1 MFPTPWPADSKVT
14 RVTDVEFYFDVMC
27 PWAYQSSRWIREV
40 RAVRDVT
47 VRWGFFSLEEIN
59 REEGKKHPWERP
71 WSYGWSLLRV
81 AALLRRD
88 SDEAVDRWYEA
99 AGRALHIDGRP
110 VHRREVAEEVAAE
123 AGFDPAVV
131 GRAVEDPTTTE
142 EVAADHRQV
151 VDAGGYGV
159 PTLRVTGTPDPAW
172 LFGPVVVPA
181 PTGEA
186 AGRLWDLISGWA
198 EFPHLYEVRRPK
210 TAADWE
216 HIEGQF
222 APYLAAREWK
232 TVANPVA

>member
-1 MFPTPWPADSKVT
+1 
-14 RVTDVEFYFDVMC
+14 MC

-59 REEGKKHPWERP
+59 REETKKHPWERP

-81 AALLRRD
+81 ATMARREGGGEGSREGED
-88 SDEAVDRWYEA
+88 AVDRWYEA
-99 AGRALHIDGRP
+99 AGRALHVDGRA

-123 AGFDPAVV
+123 AGFDPAMV
-131 GRAVEDPTTTE
+131 GRAVDDPTTTD
-142 EVAADHRQV
+142 EVLADHRRV
-151 VDAGGYGV
+151 VGAGGYGV
-159 PTLRVTGTPDPAW
+159 PTLRLTGVDKGADGW

-186 AGRLWDLISGWA
+186 AGRLWDLVAGWA
-198 EFPHLYEVRRPK
+198 EFPHLYELRRPK
-210 TAADWE
+210 TDADWD
-216 HIEGQF
+216 HIGGHF
-222 APYLAAREWK
+222 SPYLAAREWK